1 MKVFFKG
8 VTVAFILIAISIV
21 FGVALFVLGLFVG
34 ATIRATRMESYE
46 VAFVSVV
53 AAILFVGV
61 VAPLAIM

>member
-1 MKVFFKG
+1 MKVFSKG

-34 ATIRATRMESYE
+34 ATIRATRMQNYE
-46 VAFVSVV
+46 IAFVSLV
-53 AAILFVGV
+53 AALLFVGM